1 MTLSFGKPIPTDNPD
16 PRPGWS
22 EKDTVLYGGRVLAL
36 LILFIAFHFAMPQGF
51 FSFLIATIVGL
62 SVVAGLTFLG
72 LRIAEATQR
81 EKLIT
86 QAIAGIGCTTEEA
99 LDLLDCPESEL
110 FAGAT
115 QIREAHFGKRIQLCS
130 IINAKSGRCDMDCRF
145 CSQSGHNT
153 TDIDSY
159 PLMGKDTLQAEIDT
173 IISDGTRRCGIVTSG
188 GRLKPA
194 ELDQLSETVREID
207 ETKRSSL
214 CVSLGRLNK
223 KELAGLRAS
232 GVTRFHHNL
241 ETSEAYYP
249 KICSTQEWSERV
261 GTIRA
266 ALTAGLQ
273 VCCGG
278 LFGLGESWQDRI
290 DLAITL
296 RELGVD
302 SVPIN
307 FLHAH
312 PGTPLKDMPA
322 LSASDALRIIALYR
336 FLLPTT
342 TLRICGGRERVLGDR
357 QAELFTA
364 GANGLMTG
372 DLLTVAGSQAKVD
385 RAMIR
390 QLRLEIKTI

>member
-1 MTLSFGKPIPTDNPD
+1 MTLSFGKPIPSDNPD
-16 PRPGWS
+16 PCPGWS
-22 EKDTVLYGGRVLAL
+22 EKDNVLYGGCVLAL
-36 LILFIAFHFAMPQGF
+36 LVLFIAFRFAMPQGF
-51 FSFLIATIVGL
+51 FPFLIATVVGL

-86 QAIAGIGCTTEEA
+86 QAIAGTGCTAEEA

-115 QIREAHFGKRIQLCS
+115 QIREAHFGKWVQLCS

-145 CSQSGHNT
+145 CSQSDHNT

-159 PLMGKDTLQAEIDT
+159 PLMENDTLQNEIQRIVT
-173 IISDGTRRCGIVTSG
+173 DGTRRCGLVTSG
-188 GRLKPA
+188 GKLESA
-194 ELDQLSETVREID
+194 ELGQLTETIGRIE
-207 ETKRSSL
+207 EEKRSSL
-214 CVSLGRLNK
+214 CASLGRLT
-223 KELAGLRAS
+223 KEELDDLKAS
-232 GVTRFHHNL
+232 GVTRYHHNL
-241 ETSEAYYP
+241 ETSEPYYP
-249 KICSTQEWSERV
+249 EICSTQEWSERV
-261 GTIRA
+261 QTIQTA
-266 ALTAGLQ
+266 MKAGLQ

-322 LSASDALRIIALYR
+322 LSASEALRIIALYR

-357 QAELFTA
+357 QADLFAA

-372 DLLTVAGSQAKVD
+372 NLLTVAGSQAKVD

-390 QLRLEIKTI
+390 RLGLELQPA